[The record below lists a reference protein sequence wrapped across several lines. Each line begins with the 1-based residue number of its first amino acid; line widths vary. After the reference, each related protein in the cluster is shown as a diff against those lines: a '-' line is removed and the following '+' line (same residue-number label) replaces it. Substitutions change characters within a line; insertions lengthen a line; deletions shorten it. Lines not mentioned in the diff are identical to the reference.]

1 MDDKG
6 VVMKLK
12 KVKIQMHHELTG
24 IYDVSEIDSFFY
36 LLIDFKLGI
45 SKTDFILNPEKEI
58 ETTAVFFFNEAID
71 KLKEECP
78 IQYIIG
84 ETEFYGLVFK
94 VTNATLIPR
103 PETEELVDWI
113 VSDNKDNYELSV
125 LDIGTGSGCIPISL
139 AKNLNSAVVTS
150 IDVSDDAL
158 RIAKLNAKN
167 NNAKVKFIC
176 KDILRYS
183 DTGQKYDVIVSNPP
197 YVRVLEKLEIK
208 KNVMDYEPHLA
219 LFVSDDDPL
228 VFYRKIVEL
237 SKKIL
242 ANNGVLYFEI
252 NQYLGEETV
261 NLIKQA
267 GFKNVI
273 LKKDMSGNDRMIK
286 AYGL

>member
-24 IYDVSEIDSFFY
+24 IYDASEIDSFFY

-58 ETTAVFFFNEAID
+58 ETTAVFFFNEVID

-183 DTGQKYDVIVSNPP
+183 DTEQKYDVIVSNPP

-208 KNVMDYEPHLA
+208 KNVLDYEPHLA